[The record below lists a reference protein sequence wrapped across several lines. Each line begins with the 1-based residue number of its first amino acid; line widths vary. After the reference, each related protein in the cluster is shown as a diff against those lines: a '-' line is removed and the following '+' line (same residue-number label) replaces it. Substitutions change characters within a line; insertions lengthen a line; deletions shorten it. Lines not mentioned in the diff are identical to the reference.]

1 MVITTDRLYLRECV
15 TDDWRTMLR
24 YQSDPRYLRYYPWE
38 QRNTE
43 DVQALVLRFLAWQQ
57 EEPRTKYQLA
67 IVLQTDERVS
77 GPLIG
82 TCGLRKPYIEAT
94 EAEIGCELD
103 PDYWGQGYAAEALRA
118 MLRFGFGDLHLHR
131 IWASC
136 IAENR
141 AALHLVE
148 RLGMRQEGR
157 LREQCWMKGRWW
169 DTVIYA
175 LLEHEWIS

>member
-1 MVITTDRLYLRECV
+1 MVITTTRLYLREFV
-15 TDDWRTMLR
+15 TDDWPTMLR
-24 YQSDPRYLRYYPWE
+24 YQSDPRYLRYYPWD
-38 QRNTE
+38 QRSEE

-67 IVLQTDERVS
+67 MVLQSGGRLN

-82 TCGLRKPYIEAT
+82 NCGLRKPYIEAT
-94 EAEIGCELD
+94 EAELGCELD

-118 MLRFGFGDLHLHR
+118 MLRFGFGTMYLHR

-136 IAENR
+136 IAENS
-141 AALHLVE
+141 AALRLVE
-148 RLGMRQEGR
+148 RLGLRQEGR
-157 LREQCWMKGRWW
+157 LREQCWMKGHWW

-175 LLEHEWIS
+175 MLEHEWPR